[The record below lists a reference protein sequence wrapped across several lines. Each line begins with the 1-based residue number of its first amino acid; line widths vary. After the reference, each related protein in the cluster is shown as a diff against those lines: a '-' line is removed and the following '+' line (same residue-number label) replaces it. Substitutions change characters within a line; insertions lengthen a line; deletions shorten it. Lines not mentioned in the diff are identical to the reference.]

1 MEQHDD
7 VGVTFVGVLLLID
20 EIPHSSTNSWLLER
34 KSKEV

>member
-1 MEQHDD
+1 MELHDD
-7 VGVTFVGVLLLID
+7 VGVTCVGILLLND